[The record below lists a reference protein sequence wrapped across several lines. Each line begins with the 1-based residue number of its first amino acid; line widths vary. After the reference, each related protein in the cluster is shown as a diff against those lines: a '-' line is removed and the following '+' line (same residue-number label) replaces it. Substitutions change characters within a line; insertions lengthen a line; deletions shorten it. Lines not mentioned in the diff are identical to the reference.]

1 MASQSDG
8 EQQLQTAATQAMS
21 GAPWQSASDS
31 STTESLTQALV
42 QALQDATNSVDN
54 LTTFEQ
60 SRGQSTAQ
68 SAEAVLT
75 GVSGGQSVLGAV
87 APSAGG
93 VAGSIL
99 SGGGLLSPIIG
110 GIMSLFGS
118 GSSSTPAALETFTMP
133 PALNV
138 DATGGQTTGGQLAGS
153 DYGSNGLPRAETLPQ
168 TSPQKASNV
177 TVQVNAMDS
186 RSFLD
191 RSNDIASAVRQAIL
205 SNHSINDVLAE
216 L

>member
-1 MASQSDG
+1 MASQPDG
-8 EQQLQTAATQAMS
+8 EQQLQTAATQLMS
-21 GAPWQSASDS
+21 GAPWQGSSDS

-42 QALQDATNSVDN
+42 QALQDATTSMNN
-54 LTTFEQ
+54 LTEFQQNQAQ
-60 SRGQSTAQ
+60 SPVETAQ
-68 SAEAVLT
+68 SILT
-75 GVSGGQSVLGAV
+75 DVTGGQSVPGTIA
-87 APSAGG
+87 STAGG
-93 VAGSIL
+93 VADSFL
-99 SGGGLLSPIIG
+99 SGGSLLSPIIS

-118 GSSSTPAALETFTMP
+118 GDSSTPAPLAPFIMP

-138 DATGGQTTGGQLAGS
+138 DATAGQTTGSQLVGS
-153 DYGSNGLPRAETLPQ
+153 DYGSNGLPRAQ
-168 TSPQKASNV
+168 TTTSQASSIV

-205 SNHSINDVLAE
+205 SSHSINDVLSE